1 MSPSLSLDFGRKEM
15 GNVGDGE
22 IFTRTISKNGIYLCS
37 FKNGFD
43 SLKKGRNK

>member
-22 IFTRTISKNGIYLCS
+22 IFTRTISKFRRMGSTFVRSKTVLIP
-37 FKNGFD
+37 
-43 SLKKGRNK
+43 

>member
-1 MSPSLSLDFGRKEM
+1 MSPSLSRFWEERDEEW
-15 GNVGDGE
+15 GNFYTYNIEV
-22 IFTRTISKNGIYLCS
+22 SKNGIYLCS